1 MALLKG
7 GGGGLGPER
16 SNGASPALLVP
27 GTGDLA
33 VGPPVPAV
41 RGEVEGLLRGGEDE
55 GLLVGGVGKRLTPAP
70 LLAAAALALAAKV
83 ESRAACVEVR
93 SIIDKGLGKEG
104 WGGGVGKPVGGRD
117 GPPCALESSL
127 VVGSPMPGA
136 AAADKAEVRPASPA
150 AAAKG
155 KGKGGA
161 GNPGDAPAPPSKGEG
176 GAAPGVG
183 VVPVLNGG
191 YGLSRPFRVG
201 VL

>member
-1 MALLKG
+1 M
-7 GGGGLGPER
+7 
-16 SNGASPALLVP
+16 
-27 GTGDLA
+27 
-33 VGPPVPAV
+33 
-41 RGEVEGLLRGGEDE
+41 
-55 GLLVGGVGKRLTPAP
+55 LVGGVGKRLTPAP

-127 VVGSPMPGA
+127 VKGSPMPGA

-176 GAAPGVG
+176 GAAPGV
-183 VVPVLNGG
+183 VPVLKGG

>member
-33 VGPPVPAV
+33 VGPLV

-127 VVGSPMPGA
+127 VEGSPMPGA

-176 GAAPGVG
+176 GAAPGV
-183 VVPVLNGG
+183 VPVLKGG